1 MNQIGLNRR
10 LVSEF
15 IGSALLLAAFVGSG
29 VMAEKLAGG
38 NFAVALLANSVAT
51 AAVVYGLVSML
62 APVSGAHLNPAIT
75 LVTRMGGLIGNSE
88 MLAYWAAQILGAA
101 MGVALVHVMY
111 GLPVFQTSGA
121 ATVIPN
127 LWLAEL
133 IATFGLVLSI
143 LGIVRATPD
152 RVATAVSLYVLT
164 AFWFTASINP
174 AVTIA
179 RALTSTFDGIAWVNV
194 MPLVAAQF
202 AGALLA
208 ALTGNWLFTTPP
220 AVSSE
225 EK

>member
-62 APVSGAHLNPAIT
+62 APVSGAHLNPVIT
-75 LVTRMGGLIGNSE
+75 FVTRMGGLIGNTE
-88 MLAYWAAQILGAA
+88 MLGYCAAQIAGAVT
-101 MGVALVHVMY
+101 GVALVHLMY
-111 GLPVFQTSGA
+111 GMPVFQTSA
-121 ATVIPN
+121 AVPVIPN

-133 IATFGLVLSI
+133 LATFGLVLSI
-143 LGIVRATPD
+143 LGIVRTSPD
-152 RVATAVSLYVLT
+152 RIAAAVSLYVLT
-164 AFWFTASINP
+164 AFWFTSSINP

-179 RALTSTFDGIAWVNV
+179 RSFTSTFDGIARGDVL
-194 MPLVAAQF
+194 PLVAAQF
-202 AGALLA
+202 AGAVLA
-208 ALTGNWLFTTPP
+208 AVTGNWLFANPAPTP
-220 AVSSE
+220 SE
-225 EK
+225 K